1 MSDLKRLLPFLN
13 NKDLIDLMDKILIS
27 DDLTYQDIRLRNV
40 LPFLDEENLDQTFI
54 NLLKGGRTITE
65 FLPFVSQQTLKNL
78 IELHC
83 YNKLNYE
90 LNINLIIPYLDGDS
104 MSFLCKKMTE

>member
-1 MSDLKRLLPFLN
+1 MSNLKRLLPFLN

-54 NLLKGGRTITE
+54 NLLKKE
-65 FLPFVSQQTLKNL
+65 
-78 IELHC
+78 EL
-83 YNKLNYE
+83 
-90 LNINLIIPYLDGDS
+90 
-104 MSFLCKKMTE
+104 